1 MAVPSTQ
8 ELLPF
13 KEIKDGVIVLRSSAL
28 RGVLMVSSLNFALK
42 SAEEQEAIIFQF
54 QNFLNSLDFSTQMIV
69 QSRRVNLTGYLDKLR
84 DLEEHQT
91 DKLLKIQT
99 ADYRRFIAKLIQQG
113 TIMNKR
119 FFVIVPYTLAELEVS
134 APIKELFQKKD
145 KGEIMTEAVFQRART
160 QLYQRMEFLAIGL
173 RRCSLL
179 AAPLTSAE
187 LIELLWSI
195 YHPQSA
201 EVGYYPSIMPELIK

>member
-1 MAVPSTQ
+1 MPAASAQ
-8 ELLPF
+8 DLLPF
-13 KEIKDGVIVLRSSAL
+13 KEIREGVIILKSSAL

-42 SAEEQEAIIFQF
+42 SADEQEAIVFQF
-54 QNFLNSLDFSTQMIV
+54 QNFLNSLDFPTQIIA

-84 DLEEHQT
+84 DLEKNQT

-99 ADYRRFIAKLIQQG
+99 ADYRQFVTRLIRQG

-119 FFVIVPYTLAELEVS
+119 FFVVVPYTLAELEIS
-134 APIKELFQKKD
+134 APVKELFRRKE
-145 KGEIMTEAVFQRART
+145 GAAMSEAIFRRARN

-179 AAPLTSAE
+179 AVPLTSSE
-187 LIELLWSI
+187 LIELLWSL

-201 EVGYYPSIMPELIK
+201 EVGYYPSIMPELIQ

>member
-1 MAVPSTQ
+1 MAAPSTQ

-13 KEIKDGVIVLRSSAL
+13 KEIKDGVIILRSGGL

-54 QNFLNSLDFSTQMIV
+54 QNFLNSLDFSTQMLV
-69 QSRRVNLTGYLDKLR
+69 QSRRVNLTGYLDKLK
-84 DLEEHQT
+84 DLEEQQK

-119 FFVIVPYTLAELEVS
+119 FFVVVPYTLAELEVS
-134 APIKELFQKKD
+134 APIKELFQRKE

>member
-1 MAVPSTQ
+1 MPTASAQ
-8 ELLPF
+8 DLLPF
-13 KEIKDGVIVLRSSAL
+13 KEIREGVIILKSSAL

-42 SAEEQEAIIFQF
+42 SADEHEAIVFQF
-54 QNFLNSLDFSTQMIV
+54 QNFLNSLDFPTQIIV
-69 QSRRVNLTGYLDKLR
+69 QSRRVNLTGYLDKLK
-84 DLEEHQT
+84 DLEKNQT

-99 ADYRRFIAKLIQQG
+99 ADYRQFVARLIRQG

-119 FFVIVPYTLAELEVS
+119 FFVVVPYTLAELEIS
-134 APIKELFQKKD
+134 APIKELFRRKE
-145 KGEIMTEAVFQRART
+145 GVAMSEAIFRRARS

-179 AAPLTSAE
+179 AAPLTSSE
-187 LIELLWSI
+187 LIELLWSL

-201 EVGYYPSIMPELIK
+201 EVGYYPSIMPELIQ

>member
-1 MAVPSTQ
+1 
-8 ELLPF
+8 
-13 KEIKDGVIVLRSSAL
+13 
-28 RGVLMVSSLNFALK
+28 LK
-42 SAEEQEAIIFQF
+42 SADEQEAIVFQF
-54 QNFLNSLDFSTQMIV
+54 QNFLNSLDFPTQIIA

-84 DLEEHQT
+84 DLEKNQT

-99 ADYRRFIAKLIQQG
+99 ADYRQFVTRLIRQG

-119 FFVIVPYTLAELEVS
+119 FFVVVPYTLAELEIS
-134 APIKELFQKKD
+134 APIKELFRRKE
-145 KGEIMTEAVFQRART
+145 GAVMSEAIFRRARS

-179 AAPLTSAE
+179 AAPLTSSE
-187 LIELLWSI
+187 LIELLWSL

-201 EVGYYPSIMPELIK
+201 EVGYYPSIMPELIQ

>member
-1 MAVPSTQ
+1 MTSPAAQ

-13 KEIKDGVIVLRSSAL
+13 KEIREGVIILESDAL
-28 RGVLMVSSLNFALK
+28 RGILMVSSLNFALK
-42 SAEEQEAIIFQF
+42 SAEEQGAIVSQF
-54 QNFLNSLDFSTQMIV
+54 QNFLNSLDFSTQILV
-69 QSRRVNLTGYLDKLR
+69 QSRRVNLTGYLDKLK
-84 DLEEHQT
+84 DLEKNQT

-99 ADYRRFIAKLIQQG
+99 ADYRKFISRLVKQG

-119 FFVIVPYTLAELEVS
+119 FFVIAPYTLAELEIS
-134 APIKELFQKKD
+134 APIKELFQRKEGAK
-145 KGEIMTEAVFQRART
+145 MSEAVFQRARG
-160 QLYQRMEFLAIGL
+160 QLYQRMEFIAIGL
-173 RRCSLL
+173 RRCSLI
-179 AAPLTSAE
+179 AAPLTSSE

>member
-42 SAEEQEAIIFQF
+42 SAEEQESIIFQF
-54 QNFLNSLDFSTQMIV
+54 QNFLNSLDFSAQMIV
-69 QSRRVNLTGYLDKLR
+69 QSRRVNLTGYLDKLK
-84 DLEEHQT
+84 DLEKNQT

-119 FFVIVPYTLAELEVS
+119 FFVVVPYTLSELEVS
-134 APIKELFQKKD
+134 APIKELFQKKE
-145 KGEIMTEAVFQRART
+145 KGQIMTEAVFQRART

-187 LIELLWSI
+187 LIELLWSV